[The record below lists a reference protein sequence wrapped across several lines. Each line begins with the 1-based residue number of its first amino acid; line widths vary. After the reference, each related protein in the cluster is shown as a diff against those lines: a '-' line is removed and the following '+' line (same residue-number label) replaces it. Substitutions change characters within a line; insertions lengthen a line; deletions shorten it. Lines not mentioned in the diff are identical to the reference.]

1 MGTPTHEWMSQ
12 RDLTY
17 PSIQKHIIGHF
28 RDESCISAVNQT
40 RRTRRKCKKAN
51 KVSYRKQTAIERQH
65 ACHKQNFLART
76 WCVVNVVKNILS
88 SSFITMQN
96 LVTISYTLYVNVG
109 GPKNLQ
115 YLRIWGHGCPLESN
129 QIKSNHLF
137 KFWQPWDWITNKQ
150 ATQLY
155 KIHIKTHRFKSLWAM

>member
-1 MGTPTHEWMSQ
+1 
-12 RDLTY
+12 LV
-17 PSIQKHIIGHF
+17 
-28 RDESCISAVNQT
+28 ISETSLASALSTKPEEPGENA
-40 RRTRRKCKKAN
+40 KKAN

-115 YLRIWGHGCPLESN
+115 YLRI
-129 QIKSNHLF
+129 
-137 KFWQPWDWITNKQ
+137 
-150 ATQLY
+150 
-155 KIHIKTHRFKSLWAM
+155 